1 MKASDVMQRDIVTV
15 SPTTKLQEVG
25 KIIFGLKVAG
35 VPVVKEKKLVGLI
48 TETDFLHK
56 LYPSYQEFME
66 DYLHAKD
73 FEAMEEAVT
82 KILDLP
88 AGQVMNKNVI
98 TVTADTPLLKVQS
111 LMLVRGFG
119 RVPVV
124 DEKNHLLG
132 LVSQGDI
139 FRAVIGKKLP
149 FEGDEQYHDWLSR
162 HYDSIIDWKTR
173 LAKEIP
179 DLTAL
184 FRKEKVRRV
193 LDVGCG
199 TGMQSIALA
208 KQGFEVVGLD
218 RSSRMIYIAN
228 KNMRDLGDDVK
239 KRLHVV
245 NDEYINLDRVFKE
258 KFDAAIFMG
267 TSLAHDVNPTKTV
280 AEINKILNK
289 KAMIVCQLANFD
301 KVINTKK
308 RLFDFHIREAANA
321 ANEEEYTFLR
331 FYDPKE
337 DGLYTLNVSV
347 FVRSNKKW
355 RFKGMNAVS
364 VHPLTKE
371 KMTIL
376 LKKLGFSK
384 IDYFGGEEGFFY
396 DFLFRKPFKPTESD
410 VLTVV
415 GKRV

>member
-1 MKASDVMQRDIVTV
+1 MKASDVMQRDVVTV
-15 SPTTKLQEVG
+15 SPSTKLQEVA
-25 KIIFGLKVAG
+25 KLIFGLKLKG
-35 VPVVKEKKLVGLI
+35 VPVVKEKKLVGII
-48 TETDFLHK
+48 TETDFLHE

-88 AGQVMNKNVI
+88 ASQIMNKNVI

-111 LMLVRGFG
+111 LMLVRGFS

-124 DEKNHLLG
+124 DGKNRLLG
-132 LVSQGDI
+132 LISQGDI

-149 FEGDEQYHDWLSR
+149 FEGDEEYHDWLSR

-179 DLTAL
+179 DLVTL
-184 FRKEKVRRV
+184 FRKTKVRRII
-193 LDVGCG
+193 DVGCG
-199 TGMQSIALA
+199 TGMHCIALA
-208 KQGFEVVGLD
+208 KEGFEVVGLD
-218 RSSRMIYIAN
+218 RSSRMIYAAN

-239 KRLHVV
+239 KRLYFV
-245 NDEYINLDRVFKE
+245 NQEYRSLDSIFKE

-267 TSLAHDVNPTKTV
+267 TGLAHDVNPAKTV

-289 KAMIVCQLANFD
+289 KAVIICQLVNFD
-301 KVINTKK
+301 KVINAKK
-308 RLFDFHIREAANA
+308 RLLDFHIRGAADV

-337 DGLYTLNVSV
+337 DGLYTLNISV
-347 FVRSNKKW
+347 FARSNKKW
-355 RFKGMNAVS
+355 GFKGMHAVS
-364 VHPLTKE
+364 VHPLTRE
-371 KMTIL
+371 RMTAL
-376 LKKLGFSK
+376 LRKLNFSK
-384 IDYFGGEEGFFY
+384 ISFYGGEEGFFY
-396 DFLFRKPFKPTESD
+396 DHLFRKSFKPTESD

-415 GKRV
+415 ASR

>member
-15 SPTTKLQEVG
+15 SPTAKLEEVG
-25 KIIFGLKVAG
+25 KIIFGLKIAG

-48 TETDFLHK
+48 TETDLLHK

-73 FEAMEEAVT
+73 FEAMEEAVG

-88 AGQVMNKNVI
+88 VSQIMNKNI
-98 TVTADTPLLKVQS
+98 TTVTADTPLLKVQS

-124 DEKNHLLG
+124 DEKNRLLG
-132 LVSQGDI
+132 LISQGDI

-179 DLTAL
+179 DLVTL
-184 FRKEKVRRV
+184 FRKAKVRRI

-199 TGMQSIALA
+199 TGMHCITLA
-208 KQGFEVVGLD
+208 KEGFEVVGLD
-218 RSSRMIYIAN
+218 RSGRMIYTAN

-239 KRLHVV
+239 KKLYFV
-245 NDEYINLDRVFKE
+245 NHEYISLDRVFKE
-258 KFDAAIFMG
+258 KFDAVIFMG
-267 TSLAHDVNPTKTV
+267 TGLAHDANPTKTV
-280 AEINKILNK
+280 VEINKVLNK

-301 KVINTKK
+301 KVINAKR
-308 RLFDFHIREAANA
+308 RLFDFHIRAAA
-321 ANEEEYTFLR
+321 DVANEEEYTFLR

-337 DGLYTLNVSV
+337 NGLYTLNISV
-347 FVRSNKKW
+347 FARSNKKW
-355 RFKGMNAVS
+355 RFKGMHAVS
-364 VHPLTKE
+364 VHPLTRE
-371 KMTIL
+371 RMTAL
-376 LKKLGFSK
+376 FRKLSFSK
-384 IDYFGGEEGFFY
+384 IAYYGGEEGFFY
-396 DFLFRKPFKPTESD
+396 DYLFRKPFKPAESD

-415 GKRV
+415 ARR